1 MDDIQEK
8 VKAWIDGGCNFDEGV
23 MLLSKYSNH
32 RALLKN
38 LQRGEPSQEKL
49 EHLSYHLSQL
59 AEMPEMVQKEEI
71 FILPINPGYKPEMAK
86 KDYPEHIVV
95 LKKEKEGM
103 IKDRAIKHKGFMA
116 IGTNNDAL
124 SITNHKVIADEI
136 NALTEAINAKDDEI
150 RLAFEAL
157 KPNAPVA
164 ELPANTSGKSEK
176 AAGISAEDVL
186 KLKQTLDN
194 LVASLSKDKGKAK
207 TAQGPKLEAI
217 NKRIATKTAE
227 IETLRKQLETV

>member
-1 MDDIQEK
+1 MNEIQEK

-23 MLLSKYSNH
+23 MLLSRYSNH

-49 EHLSYHLSQL
+49 DHLSYHLSQL
-59 AEMPEMVQKEEI
+59 AEMPEMVQNEAI
-71 FILPINPGYKPEMAK
+71 TINVPKPAFVPQMNK

-95 LKKEKEGM
+95 LKKEKEAM
-103 IKDRAIKHKGFMA
+103 IKDRAIKQKGFMT

-124 SITNHKVIADEI
+124 SITNRKVIADEI

-157 KPNAPVA
+157 KPAAHAA
-164 ELPANTSGKSEK
+164 ELPANTTEKVEK

-207 TAQGPKLEAI
+207 TAQGPKLAAI
-217 NKRIATKTAE
+217 NQRIATKTAE
-227 IETLRKQLETV
+227 IEKLRKQLAIA

>member
-1 MDDIQEK
+1 MNEIQEK

-23 MLLSKYSNH
+23 MLLSRYSNH

-59 AEMPEMVQKEEI
+59 AEMPEMVSKEDI
-71 FILPINPGYKPEMAK
+71 VILPINPGFKPEMPK
-86 KDYPEHIVV
+86 KDYPDHIVV
-95 LKKEKEGM
+95 LKKEKEAM
-103 IKDRAIKHKGFMA
+103 IKDRAIKHKGFMT

-124 SITNHKVIADEI
+124 SITNRKVIADEI

-150 RLAFEAL
+150 KLAFEAL
-157 KPNAPVA
+157 KPIAPVA
-164 ELPANTSGKSEK
+164 ELPATTAVTSEK

-207 TAQGPKLEAI
+207 TAQGVKLAAI
-217 NKRIATKTAE
+217 NQRIVTKTAE